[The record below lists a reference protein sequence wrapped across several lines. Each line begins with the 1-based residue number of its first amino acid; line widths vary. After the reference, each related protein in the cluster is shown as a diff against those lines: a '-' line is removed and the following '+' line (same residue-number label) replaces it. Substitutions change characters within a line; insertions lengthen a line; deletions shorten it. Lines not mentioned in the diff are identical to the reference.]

1 VRRAHRPKGWWA
13 FCLWTRIKNSG
24 ILVKKLPGITNEQGT
39 IKIMKSLHQGLK
51 QICEQHRVLT
61 LYAFGSQAKRI
72 RNFVAGH
79 QGVLPLS
86 SSDVDIGVRAVT
98 GRRFSVTEKVHL
110 ALALEDLFG
119 CKRVD
124 LVSLSEADPF
134 LAAEVIRGERLF
146 ALNEYEADEYE
157 LYVLRR
163 AGDLA
168 PLERERM
175 ALVLGESA

>member
-1 VRRAHRPKGWWA
+1 
-13 FCLWTRIKNSG
+13 
-24 ILVKKLPGITNEQGT
+24 
-39 IKIMKSLHQGLK
+39 MKSLRQGLK
-51 QICEQHRVLT
+51 QICDQFGVLA
-61 LYAFGSQAKRI
+61 LYVLGSQAKRI
-72 RNFVAGH
+72 RHLVEGRQNIP
-79 QGVLPLS
+79 LLS
-86 SSDVDIGVRAVT
+86 SSEVDIGVTVIS
-98 GRRFSVTEKVHL
+98 GGKFSITEKVNL

-146 ALNEYEADEYE
+146 AHSKHEADEYE

-175 ALVLGESA
+175 ALVLGETE

>member
-1 VRRAHRPKGWWA
+1 MESR
-13 FCLWTRIKNSG
+13 
-24 ILVKKLPGITNEQGT
+24 QQ
-39 IKIMKSLHQGLK
+39 SLE
-51 QICEQHRVLT
+51 QICQKFRVHT
-61 LYAFGSQAKRI
+61 LYVFGSQAKEI
-72 RNFVAGH
+72 RNLLEGH
-79 QGVLPLS
+79 QNILSSS
-86 SSDVDIGVRAVT
+86 SSDVDIGVRVIS
-98 GRRFSVTEKVHL
+98 GGRFSVAEKVNL
-110 ALALEDLFG
+110 ALTLEDLFG

-146 ALNEYEADEYE
+146 AYSNHEADEYE

-175 ALVLGESA
+175 AIVLGETT

>member
-1 VRRAHRPKGWWA
+1 
-13 FCLWTRIKNSG
+13 
-24 ILVKKLPGITNEQGT
+24 
-39 IKIMKSLHQGLK
+39 MKSRHQCLK
-51 QICEQHRVLT
+51 QIFAQFGVLT

-72 RNFVAGH
+72 RNLVEGRH
-79 QGVLPLS
+79 NISPLS
-86 SSDVDIGVRAVT
+86 SSDVDIGVRVIS
-98 GRRFSVTEKVHL
+98 GGKFSVTEKVNL

-146 ALNEYEADEYE
+146 TQNEHEADEYE
-157 LYVLRR
+157 LFVLRR

-175 ALVLGESA
+175 ALVLGEST

>member
-1 VRRAHRPKGWWA
+1 
-13 FCLWTRIKNSG
+13 
-24 ILVKKLPGITNEQGT
+24 
-39 IKIMKSLHQGLK
+39 MKSRHLRLR
-51 QICEQHRVLT
+51 QICEQYRVLT
-61 LYAFGSQAKRI
+61 LYAFGSQAKRVK
-72 RNFVAGH
+72 NFVEGH
-79 QGVLPLS
+79 QDVLPLS
-86 SSDVDIGVRAVT
+86 SSDVDIGVRALSR
-98 GRRFSVTEKVHL
+98 GRFSVTEKVNL

-146 ALNEYEADEYE
+146 TQNEHEADEYE
-157 LYVLRR
+157 LFVLRR

-175 ALVLGESA
+175 ALVLGETK

>member
-1 VRRAHRPKGWWA
+1 
-13 FCLWTRIKNSG
+13 
-24 ILVKKLPGITNEQGT
+24 
-39 IKIMKSLHQGLK
+39 MKSRRQGLN
-51 QICEQHRVLT
+51 QICEQFGVLI
-61 LYAFGSQAKRI
+61 LYAFGSQAKKI
-72 RNFVAGH
+72 RNLVEGR
-79 QGVLPLS
+79 QNILRLS
-86 SSDVDIGVRAVT
+86 SSDVDIGVTVIS
-98 GRRFSVTEKVHL
+98 GGKFSVTEKVNL
-110 ALALEDLFG
+110 ALALEDFFG

-146 ALNEYEADEYE
+146 AHTEHEADEYE

-175 ALVLGESA
+175 ALVLGEST

>member
-1 VRRAHRPKGWWA
+1 MENR
-13 FCLWTRIKNSG
+13 
-24 ILVKKLPGITNEQGT
+24 
-39 IKIMKSLHQGLK
+39 HQTLK
-51 QICEQHRVLT
+51 QICQKFRVHT
-61 LYAFGSQAKRI
+61 LYAFGSRAKKI
-72 RNFVAGH
+72 RNLVEGH
-79 QGVLPLS
+79 QDVSLLS
-86 SSDVDIGVRAVT
+86 SSDVDIGVRVMS
-98 GRRFSVTEKVHL
+98 GGKFSVAEKVDL
-110 ALALEDLFG
+110 ALALEELFG

-146 ALNEYEADEYE
+146 SHNEHEADEYE

-175 ALVLGESA
+175 ALVLGEST

>member
-1 VRRAHRPKGWWA
+1 M
-13 FCLWTRIKNSG
+13 KNR
-24 ILVKKLPGITNEQGT
+24 LEN
-39 IKIMKSLHQGLK
+39 LK
-51 QICEQHRVLT
+51 QICEQFGVLI
-61 LYAFGSQAKRI
+61 LYVFGSQAKKAKDWTEGR
-72 RNFVAGH
+72 
-79 QGVLPLS
+79 QDTPLLS
-86 SSDVDIGVRAVT
+86 SSDVDIGVRPLSGVK
-98 GRRFSVTEKVHL
+98 FSVTEKVSL

-119 CKRVD
+119 CKKVD

-146 ALNEYEADEYE
+146 AHNEHEADEYE

-175 ALVLGESA
+175 ALVLGEST